1 MGCAARSWALAV
13 LGGLVIGVVVWV
25 VSPWGFAA
33 AATLAV
39 LIALVVGLFLSLAVC
54 PGSKRS
60 SPPVSAGPSTSAT
73 SSGQAEAPA
82 SEPAAAP
89 SKPASS
95 APASSKPE
103 QSGTASATAVKPSAP
118 LPGQAELASR
128 KGDWKYQKDADVPAS
143 DAPARESAPAKAG
156 PSSVSDVPA
165 ADEGEAKPRRAPV
178 AADGK
183 PELLDAPRPEG
194 ADDLKL
200 ISGVGP
206 KLEQTLNELGI
217 WHFSQVAGWRKKEI
231 AWVDE
236 RLRFKGRIERDDWM
250 SQAKILAKG
259 GETEFS
265 KKKKK

>member
-1 MGCAARSWALAV
+1 MAKTSSKTECTVVCWAIAAVVGVVAMVMLYAFGGFSAIQAIFTGGV
-13 LGGLVIGVVVWV
+13 LGTVLGVV
-25 VSPWGFAA
+25 
-33 AATLAV
+33 
-39 LIALVVGLFLSLAVC
+39 LSLFICRDQRAAIDLASDEK
-54 PGSKRS
+54 PADRY
-60 SPPVSAGPSTSAT
+60 AR
-73 SSGQAEAPA
+73 QAEADA
-82 SEPAAAP
+82 AARRVSGPAATTNGSSAV
-89 SKPASS
+89 PASS
-95 APASSKPE
+95 ATAEPAAVPASAPKVS
-103 QSGTASATAVKPSAP
+103 PSQP
-118 LPGQAELASR
+118 LAGQAELAAR
-128 KGDWKYQKDADVPAS
+128 KGDWKYQGDTAKKSAKA
-143 DAPARESAPAKAG
+143 APSKAAPAPAK
-156 PSSVSDVPA
+156 
-165 ADEGEAKPRRAPV
+165 EASKAKRAPV

-183 PELLDAPRPEG
+183 PDLMDGPRPEG

-217 WHFSQVAGWRKKEI
+217 WHFNQVANWRKKEI